1 MESIKNLLAN
11 LPGLRKHRFLGL
23 MIAALTAALGILAVA
38 MIPSKYEASARA
50 YVDTQSI
57 LKPLMVDMAVQPN
70 VEQQLKM
77 MARALLSKPNLH
89 QVADDAG
96 LFDVENASTDQARED
111 LVTRLGVDVKFKPA
125 GRSDFFSL
133 TYRNKSPDVAH
144 KVVASLLEMFVR
156 TTRGDQL
163 RDNKQALAY
172 LDDEL
177 MDRETRL
184 VKAEQALKD
193 FKLKNIEVYSELGGS
208 KDYFV
213 RASQAQKESELA
225 NVQLRQARGA
235 ADAIRSRLVGVPK
248 SMPVARTTAAA
259 PSVNETRLA
268 SARKRLDELSAIYTD
283 LHPDVQNTSRI
294 VRDLEQRVKA
304 EGATRPVGAGVGDAG
319 VANKLHQ
326 DLSIALAGAEA
337 DLASARAKAYD
348 ARQRAQRLRSSA
360 KKVPKVE
367 AEFAQLTR
375 DYEVHKSTYEKLLQR
390 RESALLSGS
399 LDASSGAGDFRVV
412 DPPSVGSSPVW
423 PNRPLFLFIVMLG
436 AISAGVLVAFIAHQ
450 AAPSFYGVKELRERT
465 SHTVLGEVGVEPGV
479 GPRAGPFASSLLFW
493 LLSLIFIGCFAVLI
507 GISLFGHI
515 LAPEETGVDGKPKQP
530 TIDATTSI
538 IQRAT
543 Q

>member
-1 MESIKNLLAN
+1 MESLKNLLAN
-11 LPGLRKHRFLGL
+11 LPGLRKHRLLGL
-23 MIAALTAALGILAVA
+23 MIATLTAALGIIAVA

-89 QVADDAG
+89 QVAEDAG
-96 LFDVENASTDQARED
+96 LFAVEEADNDQARED

-213 RASQAQKESELA
+213 RASQAQKEAELA

-235 ADAIRSRLVGVPK
+235 ANAIRQRLVGVPK
-248 SMPVARTTAAA
+248 SMPVSQTGAAA
-259 PSVNETRLA
+259 PTVNQTRLS

-283 LHPDVQNTSRI
+283 LHPDVQNTARI

-304 EGATRPVGAGVGDAG
+304 DSAAAPIRTGSGGGI
-319 VANKLHQ
+319 ANKLHQ

-337 DLASARAKAYD
+337 DLASARAKASD

-436 AISAGVLVAFIAHQ
+436 AISAGLLVAFIAHQ

-465 SHTVLGEVGVEPGV
+465 NQPVLGEVGVEPGV

-493 LLSLIFIGCFAVLI
+493 LLALIFVGCFVVLI
-507 GISLFGHI
+507 GISLFGHLLNPSDPAGI
-515 LAPEETGVDGKPKQP
+515 EGKPMQP
-530 TIDATTSI
+530 TIDATSTI